1 MIDWQKRQT
10 NHWGSAG
17 SSASVG
23 RQFCLCFSLLC
34 IDFISRV
41 WSKKHSPAVCLKYL
55 QENCKQRT
63 TSGHRPV
70 RGRAEKWGVACGE
83 KQFHYFASFLLLL
96 FVLSVHIE
104 NQTMTATES

>member
-23 RQFCLCFSLLC
+23 RQFCLYFSLLC

-70 RGRAEKWGVACGE
+70 GGRAEKWGVACGE
-83 KQFHYFASFLLLL
+83 KQFHYFASFL
-96 FVLSVHIE
+96 
-104 NQTMTATES
+104 